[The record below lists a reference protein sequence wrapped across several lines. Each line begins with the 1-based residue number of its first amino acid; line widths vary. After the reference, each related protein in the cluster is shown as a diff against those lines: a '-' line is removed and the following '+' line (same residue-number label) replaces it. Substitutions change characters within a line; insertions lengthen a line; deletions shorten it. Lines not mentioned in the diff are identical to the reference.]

1 MVWELIVEI
10 FCQGDVCEHAV
21 ELVCEL
27 VSARLLQPVDH
38 GLLKVHRVRLLV
50 DQTLAEV
57 AGVEF
62 LQFQFRQVCSSFV
75 HGCGYFNHVIF
86 EFSLLPAAVL
96 FFLTKKPQPSNLWCP
111 KPPVRMNPTIPHSLY
126 VCSLYIALYYLS
138 GIYNKEMLT
147 WNCNTGLG
155 VFLESCLGFFS

>member
-1 MVWELIVEI
+1 M
-10 FCQGDVCEHAV
+10 

-62 LQFQFRQVCSSFV
+62 LQFQFKQAGSSFV

-86 EFSLLPAAVL
+86 EFSLLPAPVL
-96 FFLTKKPQPSNLWCP
+96 
-111 KPPVRMNPTIPHSLY
+111 
-126 VCSLYIALYYLS
+126 LS
-138 GIYNKEMLT
+138 
-147 WNCNTGLG
+147 
-155 VFLESCLGFFS
+155 

>member
-1 MVWELIVEI
+1 M
-10 FCQGDVCEHAV
+10 

-96 FFLTKKPQPSNLWCP
+96 FFLTKKATTLQSMMPKTARQDESNNTPQPICLFTLHRLILFIRNLQ
-111 KPPVRMNPTIPHSLY
+111 
-126 VCSLYIALYYLS
+126 
-138 GIYNKEMLT
+138 
-147 WNCNTGLG
+147 
-155 VFLESCLGFFS
+155 